1 MTWPSTLTTT
11 PEHGKKSNKEK
22 KPQDFLHLL
31 DAIELVHGGYKFYL
45 GVFQSRFF
53 KAISIYRISLSTFCI
68 NVLVYV

>member
-53 KAISIYRISLSTFCI
+53 FIKVQENLFLKSILLRF
-68 NVLVYV
+68 

>member
-31 DAIELVHGGYKFYL
+31 DAIELVHGRYKFYL
-45 GVFQSRFF
+45 GVFQSRFCF
-53 KAISIYRISLSTFCI
+53 LIKVQENLFLELILLT
-68 NVLVYV
+68 

>member
-45 GVFQSRFF
+45 GVFQSRLCFLIKVQENLF
-53 KAISIYRISLSTFCI
+53 LELILLT
-68 NVLVYV
+68 

>member
-11 PEHGKKSNKEK
+11 PAEHGKKSNKEK

-53 KAISIYRISLSTFCI
+53 FIKVQENLFLKSILLRF
-68 NVLVYV
+68 